1 MLLLATVI
9 SIGAW
14 AQHDLSDDVTTIEF
28 EGGLFQLLKG
38 KDVYNINYKVYWDGN
53 ELVEG
58 TGYEDEADYFIKI
71 VSIND
76 APTPT
81 VGNNTLTIDLSGYG
95 YYTLAKYALTIK
107 ATTYNYGEK
116 TFYFGVVKAK
126 EDGLYVIS
134 DTKSL
139 DLLAE
144 CVNYGFTFRGE
155 SFKLGSNITYDSN
168 TEHNYTP
175 IGGFSNHVIRE
186 FLGNFDGDGHTIKGI
201 QVSISGEEGFVGL
214 FGRLGKGAVVKNL
227 TLDDANITGPQ
238 KTGGIAGINKGGII
252 YNCHVTCN
260 VTIHAND
267 NEWNSWHGG
276 IVGSNESDDGVYGKV
291 SNCTSAAK
299 LTVDFNTWNFYG
311 GIAGQNMSGCTLDHN
326 LVIGAIIPY
335 ADGKHYGAIV
345 GQNES
350 SGSLDHNYYADCTKK
365 DDKKDI
371 GGCNGADVTENDG
384 AEIAIAL
391 YDSGTNATHNSMTIT
406 KYGNDGKTHNVILA
420 GRTLYKDG
428 AWNTLY
434 LPFAFRAS
442 QIEYSTLSG
451 ATIKELDITR
461 WYDSEGNYYEEAG
474 DGHHRTGYDASDG
487 TLYLNFMTSSEISS
501 VTPYIIKWE
510 SGDNLVNPVFPD
522 VTISTT
528 SPSPSP
534 ILPSTDGF
542 VSFDGTYDSTTY
554 MSSDN
559 TKLLIGGKNPVTGK
573 TMLYYPKPDLSD
585 PDNPKYPSIGAF
597 RAYFQLNKGLTFGDP
612 NATVRAFSLNF
623 DDDPTGIITTDYI
636 TDKAGAWYSLDGRKY
651 NAKPTAKGL
660 YIHHGKKIVIK

>member
-1 MLLLATVI
+1 MLLFATVI

-14 AQHDLSDDVTTIEF
+14 AQFESAITNIKSLYIYPHTTTFNIKVKLTDGDDLVYGSDYIVSAITGEGVSISDGGVITFESKSIGEHTLVITGDGYYSGASLTIPFEIACFRSDDGTTIATGT
-28 EGGLFQLLKG
+28 EGDPF
-38 KDVYNINYKVYWDGN
+38 V
-53 ELVEG
+53 
-58 TGYEDEADYFIKI
+58 IK
-71 VSIND
+71 N
-76 APTPT
+76 
-81 VGNNTLTIDLSGYG
+81 
-95 YYTLAKYALTIK
+95 
-107 ATTYNYGEK
+107 
-116 TFYFGVVKAK
+116 
-126 EDGLYVIS
+126 S
-134 DTKSL
+134 DDL
-139 DLLAE
+139 DLLSEAVSSGNE
-144 CVNYGFTFRGE
+144 FKENNNKH
-155 SFKLGSNITYDSN
+155 FKLGSNITYDSN

-175 IGGFSNHVIRE
+175 IGGFSNNVIRE

-201 QVSISGEEGFVGL
+201 RVSISGEEGFVGL

-252 YNCHVTCN
+252 YNCHVTSSVIIN
-260 VTIHAND
+260 AN
-267 NEWNSWHGG
+267 NETWNSWHGG
-276 IVGSNESDDGVYGKV
+276 IVGSNESDDGVSGKV

-299 LTVDFNTWNFYG
+299 LTVGNIDTWNFYG

-365 DDKKDI
+365 DNKDI
-371 GGCNGADVTENDG
+371 GGCNGADVTTNDG

-474 DGHHRTGYDASDG
+474 DGRHRTGYDASDG